1 MARIAVAV
9 SGGVDSLC
17 ALCRLRAEGHDL
29 VALHGLF
36 LPDNAAT
43 AGASLPPGGRS
54 LFPAP
59 HAPDA
64 PRLWRVPPEARPEAP
79 RPGPEIPLLAPSSD
93 DALHALS
100 PALPGLRDAC
110 RRLGIALYLL
120 DARER
125 FAAQVIGPFIRAYA
139 QGHTPNPCALCNAAI
154 KFGALHEAAAR
165 LRVDALA
172 TGHYARLA
180 PHPLSGQ
187 LLLAPATDS
196 RKDQGY
202 FLGLV
207 PPAALQRAVFPLA
220 GLTKPQCAAAVAAA
234 GLNVP
239 LPGESQEICFIPPTD
254 DAYRDFLL
262 RHWAAENIPPPPSGP
277 VILQTPDGE
286 TPLATHDGLWRY
298 TEGQRRGLGIAHSEP
313 LYVLAKDT
321 RRNALIVGPR
331 AALSMRGCRT
341 APANL
346 FLSAA
351 LPRPDSNSEGL
362 PPLPLRVRLRY
373 RQQPVPATVRRLP
386 DNSLH
391 ITLAPDAAPHFPS
404 APGQLAA
411 VYDAH
416 GFLLAAAVIREIF

>member
-17 ALCRLRAEGHDL
+17 ALCRLQRDGHEI
-29 VALHGLF
+29 VALHGIF
-36 LPDNAAT
+36 LPDNATT
-43 AGASLPPGGRS
+43 ADGPPPSGGRPLS
-54 LFPAP
+54 PAP

-64 PRLWRVPPEARPEAP
+64 PRLWHVPPDDASPLPSGPDIPPLTPAP
-79 RPGPEIPLLAPSSD
+79 D
-93 DALHALS
+93 DALRALS

-110 RRLGIALYLL
+110 RRLGIPLYLL
-120 DARER
+120 DARRR
-125 FAAQVIGPFIRAYA
+125 FAAQVVGPFIRAYA
-139 QGHTPNPCALCNAAI
+139 LGQTPNPCALCNATI
-154 KFGALHEAAAR
+154 KFGALHEAAAL
-165 LRVDALA
+165 LRADALA

-187 LLLAPATDS
+187 LLLAPAADT
-196 RKDQGY
+196 RKDQAY

-207 PPAALQRAVFPLA
+207 PPAALRRAVFPLA
-220 GLTKPQCAAAVAAA
+220 DLTKPECTALVAAA
-234 GLNVP
+234 GLSVP
-239 LPGESQEICFIPPTD
+239 LPGESQEICFIPPAD

-262 RHWAAENIPPPPSGP
+262 RHWAAENITPPPSGP
-277 VILQTPDGE
+277 VILRTPDGE
-286 TPLATHDGLWRY
+286 RPLATHDGLWRY

-321 RRNALIVGPR
+321 QRHALIVGPR
-331 AALSMRGCRT
+331 SALTMRGCRT

-346 FLSAA
+346 FWPEA
-351 LPRPDSNSEGL
+351 LPRHANHNTPQ
-362 PPLPLRVRLRY
+362 PLRVRLRY
-373 RQQPVPATVRRLP
+373 RQQPVPAAVHLLP
-386 DNSLH
+386 DNSLS

>member
-1 MARIAVAV
+1 MARLAVAV

-36 LPDNAAT
+36 LPPTAT
-43 AGASLPPGGRS
+43 ATADGLPPPGGRS
-54 LFPAP
+54 LSP
-59 HAPDA
+59 APDA
-64 PRLWRVPPEARPEAP
+64 PRLWHIPTAAASPLPSDPDIPPAP
-79 RPGPEIPLLAPSSD
+79 AHADTLR
-93 DALHALS
+93 ALS
-100 PALPGLRDAC
+100 PALPGLQDAC
-110 RRLGIALYLL
+110 RRLGIPLFLL
-120 DARER
+120 DARRR
-125 FAAQVIGPFIRAYA
+125 FAAQVISPFIRAYA
-139 QGHTPNPCALCNAAI
+139 QGQTPNPCALCNAAI
-154 KFGALHEAAAR
+154 KFGALHEAAA
-165 LRVDALA
+165 LLHAHALA

-187 LLLAPATDS
+187 LLLAPAADA

-207 PPAALQRAVFPLA
+207 PPAALRRAIFPLA
-220 GLTKPQCAAAVAAA
+220 DLAKSDCTALVAAA
-234 GLNVP
+234 GLAVP
-239 LPGESQEICFIPPTD
+239 LPGESQEICFIPPAE

-262 RHWAAENIPPPPSGP
+262 RHWAREGISPPPGGP
-277 VILQTPDGE
+277 IILRTADSE
-286 TPLATHDGLWRY
+286 TPLAAHTGLWRY

-321 RRNALIVGPR
+321 RRNALLVGPR
-331 AALSMRGCRT
+331 SALSMRGCRT

-346 FLSAA
+346 FLSDA
-351 LPRPDSNSEGL
+351 LPRPDSNSAGM
-362 PPLPLRVRLRY
+362 PPLRVRLRY
-373 RQQPVPATVRRLP
+373 RQQPVPAAVRRLA

-391 ITLAPDAAPHFPS
+391 ITLASDAAPHFPS

-416 GFLLAAAVIREIF
+416 GFLLAAAVIREVF